1 MKTKSKCTE
10 MPNETR
16 SMPRGMPNTRQK
28 QILEE
33 GQSFNQTAKIP
44 NETPA
49 ANETRN
55 QMYRNANNYSL
66 NSQQSNAPK
75 YPPLEDREL
84 TRNAPQNAKQMHQN
98 DNPVTNL
105 PKCQTKSKNQT
116 KQGINQ
122 KQKTTPTCKM
132 LTRVY

>member
-1 MKTKSKCTE
+1 
-10 MPNETR
+10 MPNESR
-16 SMPRGMPNTRQK
+16 LMPRGMPNTGQK

-33 GQSFNQTAKIP
+33 GQSVNQTTKMP

-49 ANETRN
+49 ANKTKN
-55 QMYRNANNYSL
+55 QMHRDANNYSL
-66 NSQQSNAPK
+66 NSQQSNAQK
-75 YPPLEDREL
+75 CPPLQDREL
-84 TRNAPQNAKQMHQN
+84 TRNDPQNAKQMHQN
-98 DNPVTNL
+98 DNLVTNL